1 MKHILKAAAATI
13 CLGLPAYA
21 EGDLSTMNIIDVTIE
36 LGSNDQGMYIKPS
49 ITEFVTGQAYRMI
62 ITNVDEFKHE
72 IALNGIGE
80 RIFTRK
86 IQVEDAD
93 GNLVTEVKGTIREI
107 EVGPGK
113 TVDWYMV
120 PVQTT
125 DEPMEVTCEIPGHY
139 ESGMMVN
146 MSIR

>member
-1 MKHILKAAAATI
+1 MKHVLKAAAATI

-36 LGSNDQGMYIKPS
+36 LGSNDDGMYINPS

-62 ITNVDEFKHE
+62 ITNVDDFKHE

-86 IQVEDAD
+86 IQVDDAD

>member
-1 MKHILKAAAATI
+1 MKHILKAVSATI

-36 LGSNDQGMYIKPS
+36 LGSNDDGMYIKPS

-62 ITNVDEFKHE
+62 ITNVDDFKHE